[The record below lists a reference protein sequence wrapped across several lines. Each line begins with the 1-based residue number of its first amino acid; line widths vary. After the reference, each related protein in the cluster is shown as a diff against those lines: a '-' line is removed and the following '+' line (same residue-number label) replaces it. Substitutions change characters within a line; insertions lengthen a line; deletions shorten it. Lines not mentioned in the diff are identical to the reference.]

1 MINKLLAKTKK
12 TYSFPI
18 QYSKDCETL
27 SHAIFN
33 RTNCS
38 ISPTTLK
45 RLYGFAKVKDKPSK
59 FTLNTLSTYC
69 GYADWTDFITN
80 SVNKNASKKKPLSK
94 WDELKTNSKTT
105 SNYTLDA
112 LKSNSGLAYN
122 QTIKRKFVYSFIDE
136 FLESKALATCLIANG
151 GMGKSISI
159 AQVVDDYWL
168 STSPKHKDDIVWFI
182 SGTNLRALF
191 AKQLDL
197 DSWFLELFSLTKGL
211 DYRNYFTNNPK
222 ERKGRILLIIDALD
236 ELVIKSDNLDDLFR
250 KLIELIGSNT
260 DTPWF
265 KVILTTRTS
274 TFERLI
280 HIIKDYPGITKHF
293 YGVNFDNLIG
303 SPSNVPLLND
313 EEILQII
320 GIINSTPEFVSST
333 IDFASLNPS
342 LRLQIAHPYY
352 LQLFIQSFIDKTN
365 NIHSHHDILNE
376 FMAHRIYKGKYGFEK
391 TEIFNALLV
400 NTDYGRKATT
410 TKKSEIA
417 DLVNQY
423 SRAYKELLSFG
434 ILKESY
440 IPNKFKVYQTFVKF
454 GHDTLFEFLIAK
466 HWIMEFKTFSH
477 ALLLNVTKAYSGNEK
492 RIDIVKHIALMGLEE
507 GKFDEL
513 QHIYELKLEEYELN
527 RLSHVLGIQLR
538 ENRNAQKILM
548 PLWAKNKSAQIYF
561 FERFVD
567 LDNLSGYYGKAI
579 SIYLKNKNKKEAQIF
594 GSCLLF
600 MKAFLT
606 KDELLF
612 STMVT
617 KLSTFPFDLTIHP
630 FPLGRQ
636 MACQIIAYEKFHQ
649 RRLGANIKNQ
659 ILRIAKSVA
668 HKKDFVTGFP
678 VGYHFHVMEGLFF
691 VDQYDLIIILFESI
705 EADFPEIDDYKQTWL
720 YKMMQVYYSVALKM
734 VGQKVKGTNLFKTVN
749 FEHVFK
755 DVPWYKNYFL
765 LQYLKAKHIIVADA
779 REKTTVKKQMG
790 TISEK
795 LGFYF
800 GEN

>member
-1 MINKLLAKTKK
+1 MIDKLLTQTKK
-12 TYSFPI
+12 IYSFPI

-38 ISPTTLK
+38 VSPTTLK
-45 RLYGFAKVKDKPSK
+45 RLFGFAKVKDKPSK
-59 FTLNTLSTYC
+59 FTLNTLSAYC
-69 GYADWTDFITN
+69 GYVDWTDFIAN
-80 SVNKNASKKKPLSK
+80 GVNKSASKTKSLSK
-94 WDELKTNSKTT
+94 WEELKSNSKTT
-105 SNYTLDA
+105 SNYTLEA
-112 LKSNSGLAYN
+112 LKSNSGLGYN

-168 STSPKHKDDIVWFI
+168 SNSPKYKDDIIWFI

-197 DSWFLELFSLTKGL
+197 DSWFLELFSLTKGV
-211 DYRNYFTNNPK
+211 DYRNYFSNNPK
-222 ERKGRILLIIDALD
+222 QRKGRILLIIDALD
-236 ELVIKSDNLDDLFR
+236 ELVIKSDDLDDLFR

-303 SPSNVPLLND
+303 SSSNVPLLSE

-320 GIINSTPEFVSST
+320 GIINSKPEFVSSN

-365 NIHSHHDILNE
+365 DIHSNYDILNE

-391 TEIFNALLV
+391 TEIFNALLA
-400 NTDYGRKATT
+400 NTDYGRKATN

-423 SRAYKELLSFG
+423 NRAYKELLSFG

-440 IPNKFKVYQTFVKF
+440 ISNKFKVYIAFIQFA
-454 GHDTLFEFLIAK
+454 HDMLFEFLIAK
-466 HWIMEFKTFSH
+466 HWIMEFQTFSH
-477 ALLLNVTKAYSGNEK
+477 ELLLNVAKSYSGKEK
-492 RIDIVKHIALMGLEE
+492 RIDIIKHIALMGLEE

-513 QHIYELKLEEYELN
+513 QHIYELQLEEYELN
-527 RLSHVLGIQLR
+527 RLSHVLGIQIR
-538 ENRNAQKILM
+538 ENKDAQKILV
-548 PLWAKNKSAQIYF
+548 PLWAKNKAAQIYF

-567 LDNLSGYYGKAI
+567 LDNLNGYYGDAI
-579 SIYLKNKNKKEAQIF
+579 SIYLKNKKSKEAQIF
-594 GSCLLF
+594 GNCLLF
-600 MKAFLT
+600 MKAFLS

-612 STMVT
+612 RTTVN
-617 KLSTFPFDLTIHP
+617 KLSEFSFDLAIHP

-636 MACQIIAYEKFHQ
+636 MACHIIAYRKFHQ
-649 RRLGANIKNQ
+649 RRLGDNIKNQ

-678 VGYHFHVMEGLFF
+678 AGYHFHVIEGLFF
-691 VDQYDLIIILFESI
+691 IDQYDLIITLFESI
-705 EADFPEIDDYKQTWL
+705 EVDFPEIEDYKQTWL
-720 YKMMQVYYSVALKM
+720 YKMLQIYYSAALKM
-734 VGQKVKGTNLFKTVN
+734 VGRKVAGINLFKTVN
-749 FEHVFK
+749 FEQVFK

-765 LQYLKAKHIIVADA
+765 IQYLKAKHIIVTDTK
-779 REKTTVKKQMG
+779 EKTAVRKQIE
-790 TISEK
+790 TLSDK
-795 LGFYF
+795 LGFSF
-800 GEN
+800 S